1 MPDFKKGNDGFEVKD
16 SLNKRYLFKI
26 LSKIVTAP
34 LTLIVQSIMPRG
46 LGPELYGK
54 YIFQTNIFQQV
65 INFFDSG
72 TSLAFYT
79 GLSKNLN
86 DKGIIRFYGGY
97 TIFATLIVLILTS
110 VIFLLNQGQNVF
122 PGQEV
127 EYIFMAIFFTV
138 ITWWSEIIYKIIDA
152 YGLTT
157 NGEKILIYQKVV
169 SVIFLIIIY
178 HYDLITLTNIFIY
191 NYIILFILI
200 SWWTWCL
207 HKNKVF
213 IFKIPKLE
221 TTEKKNKLNFFWKYS
236 SPLLVFSFLGM
247 IVAFFD
253 NWFLMKIAGPVQQGF
268 FGLAFKLSS
277 ISFMFTGAMTQLI
290 TREFSIAHGNN
301 DKNQLAILF
310 SKYIP
315 LLYLVTTFLSVFFIV
330 YAELLTKW
338 FGGEAFINGVLPI
351 AIMLFY
357 PIHQTYGQLSGS
369 LFYSTG
375 QTKLYRNIG
384 IFMLPVGVVGTWIT
398 LAPSTNFGFHL
409 GALGLALKT
418 ISVQFI
424 AVNVQLYFNTK
435 YLGLSFLKFFWH
447 QVYVLVTF
455 LFFAFISKILLS
467 LLIKSEIISFALS
480 SIIYVLFVLIFL
492 YLIPESISVTKAKR
506 NDLINNFQN
515 LLINYKIK

>member
-1 MPDFKKGNDGFEVKD
+1 MQDFKQEKEALETKD

-26 LSKIVTAP
+26 FSKIATAP
-34 LTLIVQSIMPRG
+34 LTLIVQSILPRG

-79 GLSKNLN
+79 GLSKNLK

-97 TIFATLIVLILTS
+97 SISATLIVLLATS
-110 VIFLLNQGQNVF
+110 LIFLLNQGQNIF

-127 EYIFMAIFFTV
+127 AYIYMAIFFTA

-152 YGLTT
+152 YGFTT
-157 NGEKILIYQKVV
+157 TGEKILIYQKVI
-169 SVIFLIIIY
+169 SVIFLIFIY
-178 HYDLITLTNIFIY
+178 YFDLITLANIFIY

-200 SWWTWCL
+200 AWWTRCL
-207 HKNKVF
+207 YKNNVF
-213 IFKIPKLE
+213 IFNIPKLKLSE
-221 TTEKKNKLNFFWKYS
+221 NKIKLNFFWKYS
-236 SPLLVFSFLGM
+236 SPLVVFSFFGM

-253 NWFLMKIAGPVQQGF
+253 NWLLMKIAGPVQQGF

-290 TREFSIAHGNN
+290 TREFSIAHSNN
-301 DKNQLAILF
+301 DKKHLATLF

-330 YAELLTKW
+330 YADLFTKW
-338 FGGEAFINGVLPI
+338 FGGAAFIKGVLPI

-384 IFMLPVGVVGTWIT
+384 MFMMPIGVIGTWVA
-398 LAPSTNFGFHL
+398 LAPISNFGLQL
-409 GALGLALKT
+409 GAFGLALKT
-418 ISVQFI
+418 IIIQFI
-424 AVNVQLYFNTK
+424 AVNIQLYFNTK
-435 YLGLSFLKFFWH
+435 YLGLSFVKFFWH
-447 QVYVLVTF
+447 QVYVLLV
-455 LFFAFISKILLS
+455 
-467 LLIKSEIISFALS
+467 LLIFAYLSKLCLSFLINSEILSFALS
-480 SIIYVLFVLIFL
+480 SIIYMIFILIFI
-492 YLIPESISVTKAKR
+492 YIFPQSVSLTKAKR
-506 NDLINNFQN
+506 NELINSVQFF
-515 LLINYKIK
+515 LIKQ